1 MFPLSQTGGLIHLI
15 SLVIQPRAN
24 YLSIDLPEGIS
35 ERLPGWLQFG
45 KQFSEE
51 LNLLFGN
58 IFGPGEMLAPRGDI
72 FVSFRKHGSL
82 EIQKP
87 CLKGMPE
94 PSCWFTFETYRE
106 DLGLT

>member
-15 SLVIQPRAN
+15 SLVIQPRAK

-35 ERLPGWLQFG
+35 ERLPGWIQFG
-45 KQFSEE
+45 QQFSEG

-72 FVSFRKHGSL
+72 FVAFGKHGL
-82 EIQKP
+82 FEIQKA
-87 CLKGMPE
+87 CLKVVPE
-94 PSCWFTFETYRE
+94 PSWWFYI
-106 DLGLT
+106 